1 MKRLSYKI
9 ERARIGAK
17 LLRQAAEFFG
27 IPEADINECSLIIDL
42 AGGDWHKVIG
52 WSFAVEEKWNFTF
65 PDPRIMPKTG
75 RTRQSKAET
84 IKDLRGYIEHIS
96 RLKRPPKKGL
106 Q

>member
-52 WSFAVEEKWNFTF
+52 WSFAVEEKWHFTF
-65 PDPRIMPKTG
+65 PDPRVTKSG
-75 RTRQSKAET
+75 RLRQSRAESIKNLAGYADYLVRLGRKRKA
-84 IKDLRGYIEHIS
+84 KDE
-96 RLKRPPKKGL
+96 
-106 Q
+106 